1 MVFDTNII
9 VAYVRRQQRLPART
23 VLPVVVVGEL
33 KAFALKSNWGYQR
46 VAFSGHIIESYP
58 VAFVRQNLTDFYA
71 RLDAYSQGKL
81 LGQPLPAGLTSRNMG
96 KNDIWIAVTALD
108 LDMPLHTA
116 DNDFDHLP
124 PLGLQLV
131 KEPPR

>member
-9 VAYVRRQQRLPART
+9 VAHVRRQQRLPART

-33 KAFALKSNWGYQR
+33 KAFALKGNWGYQR
-46 VAFSGHIIESYP
+46 VAFLERIFDEYP
-58 VAFVRQNLTDFYA
+58 IATVGDHLTDLYA
-71 RLDAYSQGKL
+71 RVDAYSQGKL
-81 LGQPLPAGLTSRNMG
+81 LGQPLPNGLTSRNMG

-131 KEPPR
+131 KEPLR